1 MLLGVHVIVRDE
13 ADVLGRCLSSVQ
25 GIADEIIVADTG
37 STDQSAA
44 IAAGFGAKVIA
55 VPWQDDFAAV
65 RNRLLEEASTQW
77 ILVLDAD
84 EWLTGGE
91 LSLLRQELDN
101 ADVSLSS
108 FKIAMEHII
117 DDTDHQNVV
126 RSEAVR
132 LFRNGHGFKYTGEIH
147 EQLCTETNELK
158 EAEGPLL
165 KASFLLLHDGYKPSV
180 IQRKKK
186 TERNLRIIT
195 RQLSQQPNDP
205 FCLYN
210 YAVAL
215 CQLGSLAEALDAFR
229 QSLATTSV
237 KAPYRPT
244 LIRDYAKTLLASGKA
259 DEAGQLLRGE
269 TLGYGDYA
277 ELHLLYGES
286 LVALHLLTDAEAAF
300 KAAIAAG
307 EQGSYVSLAGSSGYR
322 AHTALA
328 EIYLRL
334 GHRIEANHHLKIAL
348 EQAPLWEPALK
359 GMALWL
365 HEDGVPDSALADRLG
380 EWVKSDQ
387 TKLIARVLGGIGA
400 YEEALTV
407 WQSVQNKELT
417 VRDTVLF
424 SECLIGNQ
432 RYSEASE
439 LLEGLV
445 VQDQAY
451 TEELGM
457 AIVDWMLCLWAE
469 ERRMPVQGW
478 SQLSLLMGKPQLDW
492 VKELDLLLTSK
503 RRGYPAALANARN
516 LEAARIFMDRAIGH
530 GMLPLAQSFAKRLR
544 GLDGSFEISLY
555 DNGYMTASADLM
567 LQSYGAKG
575 RLGAEQA
582 YRLGELLYR
591 KRLFQEALPLMEQ
604 AAEAEGSAIA
614 DRAQLA
620 VASLYLQL
628 ALESLQPEDYG
639 GGRSWDGGWPEQDRE
654 RITEALRLTEALG
667 WLTNW
672 NGLQRRRAGGDASEA
687 NFLMHDR

>member
-44 IAAGFGAKVIA
+44 IAAGFGAKVIE
-55 VPWQDDFAAV
+55 VPWKDDFAAV

-77 ILVLDAD
+77 IFVLDAD

-91 LSLLRQELDN
+91 LSLLRQELEN
-101 ADVSLSS
+101 ADESVSA
-108 FKIAMEHII
+108 FHIQMEHVI

-126 RSEAVR
+126 RSDAVR

-147 EQLCTETNELK
+147 EQLCTETNETK

-165 KASFLLLHDGYKPSV
+165 NASFLLLHDGYKPSV
-180 IQRKKK
+180 LQRKKK

-195 RQLSQQPNDP
+195 RQLTQQPNDP

-215 CQLGSLAEALDAFR
+215 CQSGRLEEALDAFR

-269 TLGYGDYA
+269 TLGYSDYA

-307 EQGSYVSLAGSSGYR
+307 EKNYVSLAGSSTYR
-322 AHTALA
+322 ANTALA

-334 GHRIEANHHLKIAL
+334 GHRIEAHHHLKIAL
-348 EQAPLWEPALK
+348 EQAPQWEPALK
-359 GMALWL
+359 AMALWL

-380 EWVKSDQ
+380 EWMEPGQ
-387 TKLIARVLGGIGA
+387 TKLVARVLGGIGA
-400 YEEALTV
+400 YGEALLA
-407 WQSVQNKELT
+407 WQSVQNEELT

-439 LLEGLV
+439 LLKDLV
-445 VQDQAY
+445 VHNPSY
-451 TEELGM
+451 SEELGI
-457 AIVDWMLCLWAE
+457 AVVDWMLCLWAE
-469 ERRMPVQGW
+469 ERRMPAQGW
-478 SQLSLLMGKPQLDW
+478 SQLRLFMGKHQLEW
-492 VKELDLLLTSK
+492 AKELDLLLTSN

-530 GMLPLAQSFAKRLR
+530 GMLPLAQRFAKRLR
-544 GLDGSFEISLY
+544 GLDGSLEISLY
-555 DNGYMTASADLM
+555 DNGYMVASAELM

-604 AAEAEGSAIA
+604 AVEAEGSAIA

-620 VASLYLQL
+620 IASLYLQL
-628 ALESLQPEDYG
+628 ALESLQPEEYG
-639 GGRSWDGGWPEQDRE
+639 GSRSWDGGWPEQDRE

>member
-44 IAAGFGAKVIA
+44 IAAGFGAKVIE

-65 RNRLLEEASTQW
+65 RNRLLDEASTQW

-84 EWLTGGE
+84 EWLSGGE
-91 LSLLRQELDN
+91 ALLLRQELEE
-101 ADVSLSS
+101 AALSIS
-108 FKIAMEHII
+108 AFKLAMEHVI

-132 LFRNGHGFKYTGEIH
+132 LFRNRQSFKYTGEIH
-147 EQLCTETNELK
+147 EQLTNETK
-158 EAEGPLL
+158 EVDGPLL
-165 KASFLLLHDGYKPSV
+165 TASFILLHDGYKPSV
-180 IQRKKK
+180 LQRKKK

-195 RQLSQQPNDP
+195 RQLSQRPDDP

-215 CQLGSLAEALDAFR
+215 CQSGQLAEALDAFR
-229 QSLATTSV
+229 QSLASTSV

-244 LIRDYAKTLLASGKA
+244 LIRDYAKTLLATGKA
-259 DEAGQLLRGE
+259 DEAGQLLRSE
-269 TLGYGDYA
+269 TLGYRDYA

-286 LVALHLLTDAEAAF
+286 LVALHLLSDAEAAF

-307 EQGSYVSLAGSSGYR
+307 ETGRYVSLAGSSGYR
-322 AHTALA
+322 AHTALG

-334 GHRIEANHHLKIAL
+334 GHRSEANYHLKIAL

-380 EWVKSDQ
+380 EWVEPGQ
-387 TKLIARVLGGIGA
+387 TKLVARVLVGIGA
-400 YEEALTV
+400 YSDALLL
-407 WQSVQNKELT
+407 WQSVLNEEWT
-417 VRDTVLF
+417 VRDKVLY
-424 SECLIGNQ
+424 SECLIGIQ
-432 RYSEASE
+432 RYSEASQ
-439 LLEGLV
+439 LLEELV
-445 VQDQAY
+445 VQQNPAY
-451 TEELGM
+451 SEELGI
-457 AIVDWMLCLWAE
+457 AVVDWMLCLWTE

-478 SQLSLLMGKPQLDW
+478 SQLHLLMGKPQLEW
-492 VKELDLLLTSK
+492 TKELDLLLTSK
-503 RRGYPAALANARN
+503 RRGYPASLANARN

-530 GMLPLAQSFAKRLR
+530 GMLPLAQRFVKRLR
-544 GLDGSFEISLY
+544 GLDASFETSLY
-555 DNGYMTASADLM
+555 DNGYMAASAELM

-614 DRAQLA
+614 DRAQLG
-620 VASLYLQL
+620 VASVCLQL
-628 ALESLQPEDYG
+628 ALESLQPEEYG